1 MQENKIIQLPGNF
14 TIECIGGYGKSR
26 IYDMLQSYYEGI
38 LIDKTEFNNS
48 VDVTIFLTEKGYSLP
63 KEKKFD
69 KLKGSLLYGPIT
81 KQELKAIT
89 DNDNIIS
96 FSVSPKQAFS
106 MYKHLHLPIYD
117 YINLSLAMGT
127 YKLSR
132 KNKESKVIDISDV
145 LLQIKIDKMF
155 SLQSS
160 MINDNIRIIYE
171 SGVSSIGVQLCM
183 EWIAS
188 FNVPVY
194 TIFNIDL
201 EDLHT
206 DLQSFLLPFTVLA
219 TLQKGFFI
227 VNSDIELSNHEGSES
242 NETVSFDFSLYTTL
256 MRIWNMKEFI
266 PERKKYATPNPDYES
281 LRDKTSELTFPNFE
295 ESIRKPP
302 IFIIDVYDSIM
313 DWIKSIQ
320 NSNNC
325 ILVYVGKKKI
335 LKF

>member
-1 MQENKIIQLPGNF
+1 MNENKIIQLPGNF

-26 IYDMLQSYYEGI
+26 IYDMLHNYYDGI
-38 LIDKTEFNNS
+38 LIDKTECSSS
-48 VDVTIFLTEKGYSLP
+48 VDVTIFLTEKGYSKS
-63 KEKKFD
+63 KEKSFD
-69 KLKGSLLYGPIT
+69 KLKGSVLYGPIT
-81 KQELKAIT
+81 KQELKVIT
-89 DNDNIIS
+89 DNDNIKA

-117 YINLSLAMGT
+117 YINLSLVMGA

-145 LLQIKIDKMF
+145 LLQIKIDKLF

-183 EWIAS
+183 EWISS

-194 TIFNIDL
+194 TIFDVDL

-227 VNSDIELSNHEGSES
+227 VNSDIETKDSEEVS
-242 NETVSFDFSLYTTL
+242 ESFDFSLYTTL
-256 MRIWNMKEFI
+256 MRIWNTKEFI
-266 PERKKYATPNPDYES
+266 PERKKYAIPNPDYES
-281 LRDKTSELTFPNFE
+281 LRDKTSEKLIPNFE

-313 DWIKSIQ
+313 DWIKTIQ